1 MLSVSADYVKWLFR
15 EARSAYC
22 REAAL
27 AKGRRYD
34 GIGWQD
40 AAEGAE
46 WGERDVMELAAIRGD
61 LDLIKWLRSQDPPCE
76 WNKKACTAAAWAN
89 HFDLLRLLVS
99 MGCPIEKEGMFGVV
113 ACTPHLWKGDLPD
126 TDCNEKFEILK
137 WLQRE
142 HGCVFGTSR
151 TMEWF
156 EEYHH
161 IHRVVWA
168 AGECSDFPS
177 SAFFFSHH

>member
-15 EARSAYC
+15 EARSTYC

-76 WNKKACTAAAWAN
+76 WNKKACIAAASAN
-89 HFDLLRLLVS
+89 RWDLLRHLLS
-99 MGCPIEKEGMFGVV
+99 MGCPLDKENMLGAV
-113 ACTPHLWKGDLPD
+113 ACDPNDWRRGPYLLGSWDG
-126 TDCNEKFEILK
+126 KFEILK
-137 WLQRE
+137 WLARE
-142 HGCVFGTSR
+142 HGCAFRGYWKHAHVR
-151 TMEWF
+151 E
-156 EEYHH
+156 
-161 IHRVVWA
+161 VVKA
-168 AGECSDFPS
+168 AGECSDFPFG
-177 SAFFFSHH
+177 ALFFPHH

>member
-1 MLSVSADYVKWLFR
+1 MRRSSRVSVIDRWDD
-15 EARSAYC
+15 E
-22 REAAL
+22 EET
-27 AKGRRYD
+27 
-34 GIGWQD
+34 D
-40 AAEGAE
+40 AAEGE
-46 WGERDVMELAAIRGD
+46 PRVMELAAIKGD
-61 LDLIKWLRSQDPPCE
+61 LDLIKWLKSQAPPCE